1 MKHSSSIKISK
12 EIAKTLGLNQAVLLE
27 IIQSI
32 ILLRKINEVS
42 LKDIL
47 SETPFW
53 EQRKVQKNIESL
65 VSKGILKELN
75 NKHTFKL
82 GSYDQKFQD
91 SFPGTYSKFKG
102 NEETNIEQR
111 WKPKPETIVQAKE
124 YGIPDE
130 FTYSQLKEFIHFYKE
145 KGEQNRSWDLK
156 FLRYVIKEW
165 RKREIEVNK
174 ASKRKPINKDWLP
187 DGEAL
192 EILYKSGVTKEFI
205 ENEIPEFTLYWQDKG
220 EVSDTWNSRFISHIR
235 RQWARSQNLINN
247 SDLPTP
253 MNKEWLPSKDFY
265 EVLSLSEVDKE
276 FADSCIKE
284 FILYWQETGQSHNS
298 WNSKFF
304 RHVKFQWERGS
315 KNSERNLNKIIE
327 ANWST
332 YQPKIF
338 TKDNQNKQSKKKVNS
353 KLKQLKDKY
362 NF

>member
-1 MKHSSSIKISK
+1 MKQSSSIKISK

-27 IIQSI
+27 IIKSI
-32 ILLRKINEVS
+32 IVLRRVNEVS

-47 SETPFW
+47 SEMPFW
-53 EQRKVQKNIESL
+53 NQKKILKNLKSL

-75 NKHTFKL
+75 NKQNYKL
-82 GSYDQKFQD
+82 SSSHEKIQD
-91 SFPGTYSKFKG
+91 SLPEIYTKFRG
-102 NEETNIEQR
+102 NEERKIEQK
-111 WKPKPETIVQAKE
+111 WKPKPETILQAKE

-130 FTYSQLKEFIHFYKE
+130 FTYSQLEEFIHFYKE

-165 RKREIEVNK
+165 RKKEIEVNK
-174 ASKRKPINKDWLP
+174 ACKRKSINKDWLP
-187 DGEAL
+187 HEEAL

-205 ENEIPEFTLYWQDKG
+205 DKEIPEFTLYWQDKG

-253 MNKEWLPSKDFY
+253 MNKKWLPSKDFY
-265 EVLSLSEVDKE
+265 EVLSLSEIDKE

-298 WNSKFF
+298 WNSKFY
-304 RHVKFQWERGS
+304 RHVKFQWDKESENS
-315 KNSERNLNKIIE
+315 KRNLNNSVE
-327 ANWST
+327 VNWSS

-338 TKDNQNKQSKKKVNS
+338 TRNNQNKESKEKVNN
-353 KLKQLKDKY
+353 KLKQLKEKY
-362 NF
+362 KF